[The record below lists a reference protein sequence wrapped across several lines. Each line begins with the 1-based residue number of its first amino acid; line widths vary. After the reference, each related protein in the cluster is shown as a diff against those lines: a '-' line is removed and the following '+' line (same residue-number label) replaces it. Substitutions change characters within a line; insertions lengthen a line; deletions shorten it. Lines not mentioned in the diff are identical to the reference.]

1 MSFSVYL
8 SSMPHSGRL
17 FILLAGLLLFSIR
30 THSQLQYELSYKD
43 TASGLVQVRIS
54 FKMPAEKGFTFCMPR
69 SVPGA
74 YSILSYDKYV
84 RNVRSVDAGGRYYK
98 MSLNADNAPKWYAEK
113 GTAFSGMVYE
123 VDIRRMQYDLGS
135 DASVIRP
142 GYIGILNYSVFGWIE
157 GLEKEMITCHF
168 SAISGWPVYSTI
180 APKELPERNDETVTC
195 SNYYQLADGQTMMGP
210 AFQVRKFNGPVPLY
224 VSSYADEG
232 REYLEDVGWW
242 GVESMKILKDY
253 FGDIPFTHYTIVRQ
267 YLHLL
272 DSAGTTLAMEHM
284 NSATFTGRSAEMLTA
299 PVDTAI
305 RFRRMFGILHHM
317 GHSYLPLRC
326 YGDNYR
332 PYVMTMAPVIR
343 NIWFNEGFIWFLCLD
358 TLKSPALLKR
368 LEDNTLHAD
377 PEIAALSLFALSEIA
392 STQYGSDFRIGQA
405 TFSRGAMMAREMN
418 EQIIRET
425 GGKKSMKD
433 ALRYVYE
440 WSRKNRRPFTME
452 EFPKILTSA
461 TGVDVTGIY
470 EKWRK

>member
-1 MSFSVYL
+1 MIKNL
-8 SSMPHSGRL
+8 LG
-17 FILLAGLLLFSIR
+17 FILLVSSSAFA
-30 THSQLQYELSYKD
+30 QLKYELTYRD
-43 TASGLVQVRIS
+43 TSSGRVTVNIRFES
-54 FKMPAEKGFTFCMPR
+54 GTEKGFVFCMPR

-74 YSILSYDKYV
+74 YSILFYDRYV
-84 RNVRSVDAGGRYYK
+84 KNIRAEDASGKTYPMK
-98 MSLNADNAPKWYAEK
+98 HHPDNAPKWKAD
-113 GTAFSGMVYE
+113 SGMNYTGMSYE
-123 VDIRRMQYDLGS
+123 VDIRKMQDDLGS
-135 DASVIRP
+135 DASVIRL

-157 GLEKEMITCHF
+157 GREAEPVNCRFL
-168 SAISGWPVYSTI
+168 AIEGWPVYSTI
-180 APKELPERNDETVTC
+180 SPKEMPSKGNETVSC

-210 AFQVRKFNGPVPLY
+210 AFQVKKFAGLVPLY

-232 REYLEDVGWW
+232 KEYLGDVGWW